1 MMKMFIVIITSN
13 QVKFQKKS
21 LTFRK
26 MYFEEK
32 YSQFE
37 IHFGADH

>member
-1 MMKMFIVIITSN
+1 MFIVIITRN
-13 QVKFQKKS
+13 QVKFHRKS
-21 LTFRK
+21 PTFRK

-37 IHFGADH
+37 IPVHVI

>member
-1 MMKMFIVIITSN
+1 MMKMFIVIITCN
-13 QVKFQKKS
+13 QVKFHIK
-21 LTFRK
+21 LPTFRK

-37 IHFGADH
+37 IPVHVL